1 MCVCVCSLE
10 FHPNKKPE
18 NHFADNKKIN
28 LFIKIKSEK
37 ETYHIPHP
45 PILMEAAT
53 TAQIQKQKQKVTISL
68 YED

>member
-1 MCVCVCSLE
+1 MGIFISKSHTHIYTLTRISSE
-10 FHPNKKPE
+10 NWASISFHTG
-18 NHFADNKKIN
+18 
-28 LFIKIKSEK
+28 KSEK